1 MARENTLLGNLVLSP
16 HLILRQ
22 IIETGRVTWED
33 KRTLGGMLISR
44 HAIGQGGRKW
54 LLDGEGNHFTVGQ
67 IRAIRQLMDAAQLV
81 QLDHHIYSGIV
92 RIDSIASFS
101 MPFDYAD
108 PQDDDW
114 VSATVELT
122 EIA

>member
-16 HLILRQ
+16 HLALRQ

-54 LLDGEGNHFTVGQ
+54 QLDGVGGHFTVGQ
-67 IRAIRQLMDAAQLV
+67 IQAIRQLMDAAQPVRLE
-81 QLDHHIYSGIV
+81 HHIYSGMV

-101 MPFDYAD
+101 MIIDYAD

-114 VSATVELT
+114 VSATLDLT